1 MRPIT
6 HHVPHNGVGR
16 VGLNA
21 EEEVK
26 VVRESKFASVHPQTQ
41 SSVVSTN
48 EPSIVTK
55 LDRYMSHPSE
65 FAVFDAEY
73 E

>member
-16 VGLNA
+16 VGLN
-21 EEEVK
+21 E
-26 VVRESKFASVHPQTQ
+26 TQ